1 MNFKKVQNV
10 VIFKYF
16 FDRNFSSENFR
27 KFLCFILDGHSYGS
41 TSILIFNEVWNYLS
55 LKKCRGVRIFIPVP
69 RRKRNLFLRNILCD
83 HSVDRIQTDLTFNV
97 YGVLTVEFDIP
108 RIEKR
113 FDFVFTEM
121 KGISYDGKGRKIMM
135 LDRQTDR
142 LYE

>member
-41 TSILIFNEVWNYLS
+41 TSILIFNEVWSYPS
-55 LKKCRGVRIFIPVP
+55 LKKSSWVRVFIPVS

-83 HSVDRIQTDLTFNV
+83 HGVDRIQTDLTFNV
-97 YGVLTVEFDIP
+97 YDVLTVVFDIP
-108 RIEKR
+108 TIEMR
-113 FDFVFTEM
+113 FEVQFHKMCSQKWKELV
-121 KGISYDGKGRKIMM
+121 MM
-135 LDRQTDR
+135 ATA
-142 LYE
+142 EK